1 MLASNLASVYL
12 MRGED
17 EQALNFSRL
26 AGELGIISGA
36 TEGID
41 ATVAMRR
48 GQWDESKR
56 LLLAQEHLPAELKSK
71 VADFVDAVATPAKR
85 PAVVAGLRAVDP
97 KVARQVDLL
106 QPYLQL
112 GQNDI
117 AFQIVEDSLADDR
130 MAWSRDWS
138 VTKAW
143 GPEAASFRKDPRFS
157 KLAERIGLVDYWKQY
172 GYPDHCHAG
181 TGDVALV
188 CSS

>member
-1 MLASNLASVYL
+1 
-12 MRGED
+12 
-17 EQALNFSRL
+17 
-26 AGELGIISGA
+26 
-36 TEGID
+36 
-41 ATVAMRR
+41 
-48 GQWDESKR
+48 
-56 LLLAQEHLPAELKSK
+56 
-71 VADFVDAVATPAKR
+71 
-85 PAVVAGLRAVDP
+85 LRAVDP

-117 AFQIVEDSLADDR
+117 AFQIVEDSLAHDR

-143 GPEAASFRKDPRFS
+143 SPEAAGFRKDPRFS
-157 KLAERIGLVDYWKQY
+157 KLVERIGLVDYWKQY
-172 GYPDHCHAG
+172 GYPDYCHAG